1 MANVQVAKSSPAS
14 TPSEAKKS
22 TTPPSTTSAPPS
34 AINLIEGSVSTIESD
49 AVTAKYKEEREKR
62 LRPDGVKQFRETE
75 GELAAFK
82 EDIWAPPL
90 VRDPIHAETKV
101 LIVGGGFGG
110 LVTGVNLIKQGVN
123 DFLIV
128 ERGSD
133 FGGTWFWNQYPGES
147 TPRPFS

>member
-1 MANVQVAKSSPAS
+1 M
-14 TPSEAKKS
+14 E
-22 TTPPSTTSAPPS
+22 
-34 AINLIEGSVSTIESD
+34 EGVTGID
-49 AVTAKYKEEREKR
+49 NDVVTAKYKQEREKR

-101 LIVGGGFGG
+101 LIIGGGFGG
-110 LVTGVNLIKQGVN
+110 LVAGVNLIKQGVT

-133 FGGTWFWNQYPGES
+133 FGGTWFWNQYPGENPEAITEKVS
-147 TPRPFS
+147 